1 MTEQQIIIVLD
12 KLSIK
17 RENDFKG
24 KYINI
29 LCPSH
34 SDKSFGSCQVY
45 LNSVIK
51 CWSCGYTA
59 NLFSLVRSRKPELT
73 SKQIFE
79 FLGETGKQDLLSI
92 YLQERK
98 ERKVK
103 EIKQIFISLDKVKS
117 LRKERVTNPLELH
130 YTFSRFFT
138 RNFCERFEIEIIQ
151 EGYYKDF
158 FCIPIK
164 FNGEVISYEFRKAKE
179 YEYFEQYYKNSEKL
193 SLEDYRKKFKQEL
206 ENEDIPKNFLTNY
219 LKKSKVIYNKQSQL
233 RNIIFNIDNLNR
245 NEDLYI
251 TEGIAGIPELE
262 FNFGSKNCTA
272 LFGSNISE
280 KQVEILS
287 GFTQRKILAIDND
300 IASEKLI
307 ILLNQ
312 ILKDFYIIDESN
324 RIIKTSDYLLEKS
337 ELLKD
342 FHIL

>member
-138 RNFCERFEIEIIQ
+138 RNF
-151 EGYYKDF
+151 
-158 FCIPIK
+158 
-164 FNGEVISYEFRKAKE
+164 
-179 YEYFEQYYKNSEKL
+179 
-193 SLEDYRKKFKQEL
+193 
-206 ENEDIPKNFLTNY
+206 
-219 LKKSKVIYNKQSQL
+219 
-233 RNIIFNIDNLNR
+233 
-245 NEDLYI
+245 
-251 TEGIAGIPELE
+251 
-262 FNFGSKNCTA
+262 
-272 LFGSNISE
+272 
-280 KQVEILS
+280 
-287 GFTQRKILAIDND
+287 
-300 IASEKLI
+300 
-307 ILLNQ
+307 
-312 ILKDFYIIDESN
+312 
-324 RIIKTSDYLLEKS
+324 
-337 ELLKD
+337 
-342 FHIL
+342 